1 MDHVSEII
9 HLKWAHS
16 QNILGQGI
24 GIAVLDTG
32 IVPHPDFVNNGN
44 RIIAFQDFVNGNCK
58 MYDDNGHGT
67 HVSGVLGGDGYA
79 SKGVYCGVAPKCN
92 IISVKVLNHKGNG
105 DIVNVVAGLQW
116 VIQNKER
123 YNIRIV
129 NISVGTTTKSVINED
144 SELVRAVNE
153 VWDNGIIV
161 VVAAGNGGPHPKT
174 IGAPGISRK
183 VITVGASDDN
193 IVVDLMGKN
202 IKDYS
207 GRGPTNA
214 CIKKPDVVAPGSR
227 IVSCNILKRQ
237 NNFWGL
243 RQNNVNYYTEKSG
256 TSMSTPMVSGAVA
269 LLLSQFPNYNNRDVK
284 MKLRDTSDDLGQP
297 HGKQG
302 WGRLN
307 VEKLLQG

>member
-1 MDHVSEII
+1 MDRVSDII

-44 RIIAFQDFVNGNCK
+44 RIVAFQDFVNGNCK

-67 HVSGVLGGDGYA
+67 HVSGILGGDGFA
-79 SKGVYCGVAPKCN
+79 SRGKYCGVAPRCN
-92 IISVKVLNHKGNG
+92 IIAVKVLNYKGNG
-105 DIVNVVAGLQW
+105 DIGNVVAGLQW
-116 VIQNKER
+116 VIQNKEK

-129 NISVGTTTKSVINED
+129 NISVGTTAKSVISED
-144 SELVRAVNE
+144 SELVKAVNE
-153 VWDNGIIV
+153 VWDSGIVV

-193 IVVDLMGKN
+193 IAVDLMGKST
-202 IKDYS
+202 KDYS
-207 GRGPTNA
+207 GRGPTNS

-227 IVSCNILKRQ
+227 IVSCNLLKRQ
-237 NNFWGL
+237 NIILGFW
-243 RQNNVNYYTEKSG
+243 QNNVNYYTEKSG
-256 TSMSTPMVSGAVA
+256 TSMSTPIVSGAMA
-269 LLLSQFPNYNNRDVK
+269 LLLSQFPNCNNRDVK

-307 VEKLLQG
+307 IAKLLQS